1 MATLAAIQKQIADL
15 EKQAE
20 SLRKAEALVAAA
32 KVKELIARHQLSAQ
46 DLGFAPVAKAAVS
59 AKPSGAKGAVSKPIT
74 KTATKTSAKSKPAA
88 APKPAGIPKYQD
100 PKTGKTWT
108 GNGQAPGWIA
118 GAKSR
123 DAFLIGNAGVA
134 VKAAAPVPAAP
145 AKKAAVKAAAVVAPA
160 APAAPAKK
168 AVAKAAAAPAKKSG
182 APAKKAVERT
192 AASKTPV
199 APAVEAVVAEAT
211 KPVV

>member
-1 MATLAAIQKQIADL
+1 M
-15 EKQAE
+15 
-20 SLRKAEALVAAA
+20 AAA

-59 AKPSGAKGAVSKPIT
+59 AKTGGAKVAVSKQIT

-88 APKPAGIPKYQD
+88 GPKPAGIPKYQD

-118 GAKSR
+118 GAKNR
-123 DAFLIGNAGVA
+123 DAFLMGNAGVA
-134 VKAAAPVPAAP
+134 VTAAAPAAP
-145 AKKAAVKAAAVVAPA
+145 AKKAAVKAAAV
-160 APAAPAKK
+160 AAPAKK
-168 AVAKAAAAPAKKSG
+168 AAAKAAPAKVAAPAPAKKSA
-182 APAKKAVERT
+182 APARKAIERA
-192 AASKTPV
+192 AASKAPV
-199 APAVEAVVAEAT
+199 APAVEAVEAEAT